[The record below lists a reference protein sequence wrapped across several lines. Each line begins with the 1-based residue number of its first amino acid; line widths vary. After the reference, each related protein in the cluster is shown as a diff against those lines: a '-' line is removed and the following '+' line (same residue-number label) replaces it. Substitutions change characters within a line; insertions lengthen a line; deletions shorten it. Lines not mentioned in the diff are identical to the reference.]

1 MSGLQL
7 LFTLEPSPPEAATMK
22 PTAFRPPYLS
32 KKLRVW
38 SIHYSQSSPS
48 RLVKSDSTLHRSRGI
63 RSQLKIYI
71 YIYILYYISYI
82 YILYHLYIY
91 IIYIYILYHLSY
103 IYISYIYIYYIISIY
118 IYIIYLYIYIYI
130 YIIFFPQKIDQ
141 LFEVPLRQQ
150 AQESLPLG
158 SFAASAAISACGHAT
173 QCLRSQQMG

>member
-71 YIYILYYISYI
+71 YIYIILYIIYI

-91 IIYIYILYHLSY
+91 HIYILYHLSY
-103 IYISYIYIYYIISIY
+103 IYIYHIY
-118 IYIIYLYIYIYI
+118 IYIISSLYIYIYHIFIYIHIYI